1 LKGHRC
7 GTVGIVGRP
16 NTGKSSLLNRLVG
29 EKLSI
34 VSARPQTTRH
44 LVTGVLTLPGCQ
56 YVFVDSPGN
65 PPRLKNVLHKALS
78 RRVGEAA
85 QADVVLYVV
94 EAMRFG
100 PEDRAA
106 LARIPARAKV
116 LAVVN
121 KVDVVRQRIALVP
134 FLDRLA
140 KAHAFE
146 AIVPVSA
153 KTGRN
158 IAELLRVLREAL
170 PEGPAAYPA
179 DQLTDRDERFFA
191 AELLREKLFEALG
204 EELPYRCEVVIESF
218 KEEGTPQRPFRRI
231 ESTILVERD
240 RQKAIVLGAGG
251 ARLKHM
257 ASAARRD
264 MERLF
269 GGKVYLGVW
278 VKVRRA
284 WTDDARVL
292 RQLGYE

>member
-1 LKGHRC
+1 VKAHRC

-34 VSARPQTTRH
+34 VSRRPQTTRH
-44 LVTGVLTLPGCQ
+44 LVTGILTLPGCQ

-65 PPRLKNVLHKALS
+65 PPRLKSVLHKALS

-85 QADVVLYVV
+85 QADIVLYVV

-100 PEDRAA
+100 PDDRAA
-106 LARIPARAKV
+106 LARIPEGQKV
-116 LAVVN
+116 IAVVN
-121 KVDVVRQRIALVP
+121 KVDTAKRAADLIP
-134 FLDRLA
+134 FLGRFA
-140 KAHAFE
+140 RVREFA

-153 KTGRN
+153 RTGKN
-158 IAELLRVLREAL
+158 LPELLRVLRDAL

-191 AELLREKLFEALG
+191 AELLREKLFEELG
-204 EELPYRCEVVIESF
+204 EELPYRCEVVVESF
-218 KEEGTPQRPFRRI
+218 KEEGRLRRI
-231 ESTILVERD
+231 EATILVERD
-240 RQKAIVLGAGG
+240 SQKAIVLGSAGE
-251 ARLKHM
+251 RLKRM
-257 ASAARRD
+257 ASAARKD

-269 GGKVYLGVW
+269 EGKVYLGVW

>member
-1 LKGHRC
+1 MSAPHRC

-34 VSARPQTTRH
+34 VSPRPQTTRH
-44 LVTGVLTLPGCQ
+44 LVSGILTLPGCQ

-65 PPRLKNVLHKALS
+65 PPRLKSVLHKALS

-85 QADVVLYVV
+85 GADVVLYVV

-106 LARIPARAKV
+106 LERIPAGQPTV
-116 LAVVN
+116 AVVN
-121 KVDVVRQRIALVP
+121 KVDNVRRRVDLIP
-134 FLDRLA
+134 FLERFSKVRDFA
-140 KAHAFE
+140 

-153 KTGRN
+153 KTGKN
-158 IAELLRVLREAL
+158 MAELLRVLREAL

-191 AELLREKLFEALG
+191 AELLREKLFAELG

-218 KEEGTPQRPFRRI
+218 KEEGALRRI
-231 ESTILVERD
+231 EATILVERD
-240 RQKAIVLGAGG
+240 SQKAILLGKGG
-251 ARLKHM
+251 ERLKRM
-257 ASAARRD
+257 ATAARKD

-269 GGKVYLGVW
+269 EGKVYLGTW